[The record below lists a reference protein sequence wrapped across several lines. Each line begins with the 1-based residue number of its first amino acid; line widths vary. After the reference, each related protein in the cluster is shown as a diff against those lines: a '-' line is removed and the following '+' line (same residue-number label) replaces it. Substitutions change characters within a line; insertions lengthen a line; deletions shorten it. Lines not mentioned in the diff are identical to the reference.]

1 MKRIALYLMALAL
14 MLALMMGC
22 TPQPDLIILHAGSLS
37 VPFDEAAEAFEE
49 LNTGVTI
56 VTESAGSRTVCRKV
70 TELGKLADVVAVA
83 DYTVIEDLMFPDYAD
98 WYICFARNEM
108 VIAYRDGA
116 PFADEIK
123 NGERTWYDV
132 LVNEDVTY
140 GHSNPDFDPGGYR
153 TLIVCQLAQKYYYD
167 EALAFGPT
175 ADEKAA
181 ELYDKLIPIPP
192 GGTDM
197 DRGRRGGDWGE
208 VVMPKSVDLIY
219 LLHSGDMDYVFQYR
233 SVAEQH
239 DLEYLELPQEINLSS
254 PEFAEFYSHAQVEV
268 SGKEPGETVTYT
280 GKPIIYGVTIP
291 KNTPHPDLAIAFL
304 RFLLG
309 PEGQAIMAENGQ
321 PPIFPAIASDPMTL
335 PEELKDLVAE

>member
-1 MKRIALYLMALAL
+1 MAL
-14 MLALMMGC
+14 MLALMGC

-37 VPFDEAAEAFEE
+37 VPFNEAAEAFEE
-49 LNTGVTI
+49 LNPGVTI

-140 GHSNPDFDPGGYR
+140 GHSNPNFDPCGYR
-153 TLIVCQLAQKYYYD
+153 ALMLWQLAEEYYD
-167 EALAFGPT
+167 EPG
-175 ADEKAA
+175 
-181 ELYDKLIPIPP
+181 LYDDLDAGCPP
-192 GGTDM
+192 ENI
-197 DRGRRGGDWGE
+197 R
-208 VVMPKSVDLIY
+208 PKETDLIA
-219 LLHSGDMDYVFQYR
+219 LQQAGALDYVFQYR

-239 DLEYLELPQEINLSS
+239 DLEYLALPQEINLSS
-254 PEFAEFYSHAQVEV
+254 PEFADFYGTAQVEV

-280 GKPIIYGVTIP
+280 GKPIVYGVTIP
-291 KNTPHPDLAIAFL
+291 KNAPHPDLAIAFL
-304 RFLLG
+304 RFLLS

-321 PPIFPAIASDPMTL
+321 PPIVPAIASDPTKL
-335 PEELKDLVAE
+335 PEELRELVAE